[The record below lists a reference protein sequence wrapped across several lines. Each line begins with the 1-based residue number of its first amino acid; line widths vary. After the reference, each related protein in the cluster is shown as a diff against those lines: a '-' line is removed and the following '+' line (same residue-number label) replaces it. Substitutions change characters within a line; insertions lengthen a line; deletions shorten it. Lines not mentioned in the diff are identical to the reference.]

1 MSSGKEAAARAE
13 ARIGNI
19 LNGKYRLDGVLGAG
33 GMAVVYEVT
42 HRNQMRFALKMLHG
56 ELSGQDDIRRRFLR
70 EGYAA
75 NSVGHPG
82 AVAVLDDDLAED
94 GAAFLVMEL
103 LDGLPL
109 DEILDRHERRLSGEA
124 VLAVADQLLEVL
136 AAAHSKGIV
145 HRDIKPANLFVL
157 RDGTLKVLDFG
168 IARLREVTGGSQTT
182 HTGVMLGTPAYM
194 PPEQALALASQI
206 DAQSDIWSVGATLF
220 TLLSGANVHP
230 GQSAAQILIAAATRP
245 ARSVT
250 AVAPW
255 VDPRIAALVDR
266 ALPFEKTE
274 RWPSAEAMREGVGL
288 LHEEVF
294 GARPSRAS
302 LASFVGPGQRSPA
315 NPSSF
320 VLGTPSGAEG
330 GTREPYAD
338 RPRVEKASIP
348 SPSVTATLTA
358 GQMNQVEPGPSFS
371 PGSSTATP
379 VASGAR
385 SAPPVGA
392 TPARRRLWAVGAV
405 LCIGAGA
412 LVIAMWGRGAPA
424 PIDAS
429 ARLANAT
436 TAMPTATPSAIP
448 TPTPSAIPTP
458 TPSAI
463 PTPTPTPTPI
473 PTATGTTAS
482 AIPTATSTSTST
494 GTTPTASMVTT
505 PRSAPASA
513 RPMLPALSASPSR
526 PSRPVIAAPALPA
539 SAAPSGSSPRGGGPN
554 DEELFHP

>member
-42 HRNQMRFALKMLHG
+42 HRNQMRFALKMLHA

-157 RDGTLKVLDFG
+157 RDGMLKVLDFG
-168 IARLREVTGGSQTT
+168 IARLREVSGGSQTT

-274 RWPSAEAMREGVGL
+274 RWPSAEAMREGVGRV
-288 LHEEVF
+288 HDEVF

-302 LASFVGPGQRSPA
+302 LASFVGPRQRSPA

-338 RPRVEKASIP
+338 RPRAEKASLP

-358 GQMNQVEPGPSFS
+358 GQLNQVEPRPSFS

-385 SAPPVGA
+385 PAPPMGA

-405 LCIGAGA
+405 LCIGAEA
-412 LVIAMWGRGAPA
+412 LVMAMWGRGASA
-424 PIDAS
+424 PIDAR

-436 TAMPTATPSAIP
+436 TAMPTTTATPTATPIPTPTATAIP
-448 TPTPSAIPTP
+448 TPTATAIPTP
-458 TPSAI
+458 TAM
-463 PTPTPTPTPI
+463 PTPTATPI
-473 PTATGTTAS
+473 PTPSAAAS
-482 AIPTATSTSTST
+482 PTPTATASTAL
-494 GTTPTASMVTT
+494 TARAA
-505 PRSAPASA
+505 PRSAPTSA
-513 RPMLPALSASPSR
+513 RPVVPVPS
-526 PSRPVIAAPALPA
+526 A
-539 SAAPSGSSPRGGGPN
+539 SAAPSGSPVRGGGPN